1 MAETFRVGLI
11 QNRAE
16 RDMAPSIAALE
27 PMIRAAAKDG
37 AHVIQ
42 LPEIA
47 TMLEPDNAAVLAKTK
62 PEDQDPGLA
71 KFRALAAELKRWILV
86 GSLLIR
92 EKGRDK
98 VVNRSFVL
106 DPDGKIVARYDK
118 IHLFDVEIK
127 DGQMYRESA
136 TVEPGTRAV
145 IAQLPWGRIGLSI
158 CYDLRFPHL
167 YRALAQAGADFLA
180 IPSAFTRQTGVAH
193 WETLLRARAIEN
205 GAYVLAPAQCG
216 LHDGGRGTWGHSMIV
231 SPWGEVIA
239 AAGEE
244 PGIIMATL
252 DREKVREARRMIPA
266 LSHDRPF
273 EGPQSGAK
281 PAKPVAA

>member
-1 MAETFRVGLI
+1 MTSV
-11 QNRAE
+11 
-16 RDMAPSIAALE
+16 IAACVQMNAG
-27 PMIRAAAKDG
+27 PDVAANLK
-37 AHVIQ
+37 Q
-42 LPEIA
+42 
-47 TMLEPDNAAVLAKTK
+47 AA
-62 PEDQDPGLA
+62 G
-71 KFRALAAELKRWILV
+71 
-86 GSLLIR
+86 LIR
-92 EKGRDK
+92 EARASGATLICTPENTGRILADRVRAVK
-98 VVNRSFVL
+98 EAPAEPDHPALPFFADLARETGAWLLIGSIAVRVSPERCGNRSLLF
-106 DPDGKIVARYDK
+106 DPSGQLVARYDK
-118 IHLFDVEIK
+118 IHMFDVQLANGEH
-127 DGQMYRESA
+127 YAESERMA
-136 TVEPGTRAV
+136 PGGEAV
-145 IAQLPWGRIGLSI
+145 LAETPWGGLGMTI

-231 SPWGEVIA
+231 SPWGEVVA

-244 PGIIMATL
+244 PGVIVATL

>member
-1 MAETFRVGLI
+1 MTSVV
-11 QNRAE
+11 
-16 RDMAPSIAALE
+16 AACVQMNAGPDVAGNLAQ
-27 PMIRAAAKDG
+27 AAA
-37 AHVIQ
+37 
-42 LPEIA
+42 
-47 TMLEPDNAAVLAKTK
+47 
-62 PEDQDPGLA
+62 
-71 KFRALAAELKRWILV
+71 
-86 GSLLIR
+86 LIR
-92 EKGRDK
+92 EARAGGATLICTPENTGRILADRVRAVK
-98 VVNRSFVL
+98 EAPAEQDHPALPFFADLARETGAWLLIGSIAVRVSPERCGNRSLLF
-106 DPDGKIVARYDK
+106 DPSGRLVARYDK
-118 IHLFDVEIK
+118 IHMFDVQLANGEH
-127 DGQMYRESA
+127 YAESERMA
-136 TVEPGTRAV
+136 PGGEAV
-145 IAQLPWGRIGLSI
+145 LAETPWGGLGMTI

-167 YRALAQAGADFLA
+167 YRALAKAGADFLA

-193 WETLLRARAIEN
+193 WETLLRARAIEC

-244 PGIIMATL
+244 PGVILATL

-273 EGPQSGAK
+273 EGSQAGAK

>member
-1 MAETFRVGLI
+1 MTSV
-11 QNRAE
+11 
-16 RDMAPSIAALE
+16 IAACVQMNAGPDVAANLE
-27 PMIRAAAKDG
+27 QAA
-37 AHVIQ
+37 
-42 LPEIA
+42 
-47 TMLEPDNAAVLAKTK
+47 T
-62 PEDQDPGLA
+62 
-71 KFRALAAELKRWILV
+71 
-86 GSLLIR
+86 LIR
-92 EKGRDK
+92 EARAGGASLICTPENTGRILTDRVRAVK
-98 VVNRSFVL
+98 EAPAEKDHPALPFFADLARETGAWLLIGSIAVRVSPERCGNRSLLF
-106 DPDGKIVARYDK
+106 DPSGRLVARYDK
-118 IHLFDVEIK
+118 IHMFDVQLANGEHYK
-127 DGQMYRESA
+127 ESERMA
-136 TVEPGTRAV
+136 PGEEALLAET
-145 IAQLPWGRIGLSI
+145 PWGGLGMTI

-167 YRALAQAGADFLA
+167 YRALAKAGADYLA

-193 WETLLRARAIEN
+193 WETLLRARAIEC

-273 EGPQSGAK
+273 EGPEAGAK
-281 PAKPVAA
+281 AAKPVAA